1 MSAIV
6 DMMNKRKIVHF
17 GNDNIVIRD
26 SFETIRGGRSL
37 DVSDYPMD
45 TIYGGH
51 VVIVES
57 ATKTH
62 KPWPV
67 STDGTSY
74 ESLPAGHAI
83 VGIVRATVS
92 KDKPFV
98 GIVIRG
104 SVNPAAS
111 VIPMDNILDAV
122 KAALPLITF
131 LED

>member
-1 MSAIV
+1 MSSIV
-6 DMMNKRKIVHF
+6 DMMGEKEIILF

-37 DVSDYPMD
+37 DVTGYEPD

-51 VVIVES
+51 VVIMEDS
-57 ATKTH
+57 TKTY
-62 KPWPV
+62 KPFPV
-67 STDGTSY
+67 SADGKTY
-74 ESLPAGHAI
+74 GDLPAGHTI

-92 KDKPFV
+92 KKKPFV

-111 VIPMDNILDAV
+111 VIPMDNILSSV

-131 LED
+131 RED

>member
-1 MSAIV
+1 MSSIINMV
-6 DMMNKRKIVHF
+6 DDKKSIIF

-37 DVSDYPMD
+37 DVTGYPLD
-45 TIYGGH
+45 TVYGGH
-51 VVIVES
+51 VVIMEDSTNEYKPFPLISDGS
-57 ATKTH
+57 AY
-62 KPWPV
+62 
-67 STDGTSY
+67 D
-74 ESLPAGHAI
+74 SLPAGHTI

-92 KDKPFV
+92 AKKPFV

-111 VIPMDNILDAV
+111 VVPMGNILDDV

-131 LED
+131 MED